1 MATPLRAWRCT
12 QRRGLASQMP
22 VLLGEAWSGEETYL
36 VTGRARDGVGVWV
49 RVRVGTRREAWD

>member
-1 MATPLRAWRCT
+1 MGDVGGLRAWRCT

-36 VTGRARDGVGVWV
+36 VTGRARDGVG
-49 RVRVGTRREAWD
+49 GTRREAWD